1 MKEGL
6 SKNFIFNE
14 FYILNCKLRFTKN
27 LWRYIMELEYNQRYY
42 SYPSIIKGLIH
53 EVSKKDFDYFQIV
66 YANDNF
72 DEFHKDDKTL
82 IEFREDHIKK
92 TDENGDVTYWNY
104 SNICR
109 IFVSKT
115 QGLEEDEDIDVFD
128 DDDLWT
134 GNRIQF

>member
-1 MKEGL
+1 
-6 SKNFIFNE
+6 
-14 FYILNCKLRFTKN
+14 
-27 LWRYIMELEYNQRYY
+27 MELEYNQRYY

-66 YANDNF
+66 FTNDNF
-72 DEFHKDDKTL
+72 DEFHKDDQTL

-115 QGLEEDEDIDVFD
+115 KGGEKEEDIDVFD